1 MSRTNAT
8 DVGDGECGLD
18 GSSVVK
24 TVRKAQKLRRFATSG
39 AVTCLACLDRYCYDA
54 RWRIFNVLA
63 WARPFV
69 RFELLL
75 FPDCCGECLVFQV
88 SGTSQTK
95 AQAIE
100 SGPGLRR
107 SYQPPVA
114 S

>member
-1 MSRTNAT
+1 MRNAT
-8 DVGDGECGLD
+8 
-18 GSSVVK
+18 
-24 TVRKAQKLRRFATSG
+24 KLRRFAAWG
-39 AVTCLACLDRYCYDA
+39 AETFLVCLDRYVNDA

-63 WARPFV
+63 WARPFA

-107 SYQPPVA
+107 SYQPAVGLEGVPSEAADKVA
-114 S
+114 KQPLRSTT